1 VDAVILVTGATGRV
15 GFHLMEDLTD
25 ARAQVTAMVR
35 IEAQA
40 ENLPTGALHLVASL
54 DDPPEPEM
62 LRHFDRIFLLSPGR
76 EQQVGLE
83 TAFVDAVVAAGH
95 RPHIV
100 KVAADGFQD
109 LDCDVRFMRNHRQ
122 IAVHLE
128 ATQLPVTYLAAN
140 MYMENLL
147 GAAETIRD
155 EGLLPAP
162 VGDGKVGFVATSDV
176 AGVAAHVLTH
186 DGHEDRTYVVT
197 GPEALGYADVAERI
211 SAVFAREV
219 EYADVP
225 PYQAKADL
233 FASGLDPWHVDGT
246 LELYDW
252 VRNGGADTVTDEVH
266 KATGK
271 DARPLHD
278 WLSELRGAFVGRP
291 ENAPPPAL

>member
-1 VDAVILVTGATGRV
+1 VILVTGATGQV

-35 IEAQA
+35 LDAQA
-40 ENLPTGALHLVASL
+40 EHLPTGALHLEASL
-54 DDPPEPEM
+54 DAPPPPDV
-62 LRHFDRIFLLSPGR
+62 LRHFDRIFLLSPAR
-76 EQQVGLE
+76 EQQVELE
-83 TAFVDAVVAAGH
+83 VRFIDAVVAAGH

-100 KVAADGFQD
+100 KVAEDGFQD

-128 ATQLPVTYLAAN
+128 ATELPVTYLAAN
-140 MYMENLL
+140 RYMENLL
-147 GAAETIRD
+147 GAADTIRA

-162 VGDGKVGFVATSDV
+162 AGDGRVGFVATSDV

-197 GPEALGYADVAERI
+197 GPEALSYADVAARI

-219 EYADVP
+219 QYADVP

-233 FASGLDPWHVDGT
+233 LASGLDPWLVDGT

-252 VRNGGADTVTDEVH
+252 VRNGAADSVTDEVQ
-266 KATGK
+266 KATGE
-271 DARPLHD
+271 DARPLQD
-278 WLSELRGAFVGRP
+278 WLGELRGAFVGRP

>member
-1 VDAVILVTGATGRV
+1 MILVTGATGRV

-25 ARAQVTAMVR
+25 ARAQSTAMVR
-35 IEAQA
+35 VDAQA
-40 ENLPTGALHLVASL
+40 EHLPTGALHLVASL
-54 DDPPEPEM
+54 DDPPDPEM
-62 LRHFDRIFLLSPGR
+62 LRHFDRIFLLSPSR
-76 EQQVGLE
+76 EQQVELE
-83 TAFVDAVVAAGH
+83 VAFVDAVVAAGH

-100 KVAADGFQD
+100 KLAADGFQD

-128 ATQLPVTYLAAN
+128 ATGLPVTYLAAN

-147 GAAETIRD
+147 GAADQIRD
-155 EGLLPAP
+155 QGLVTAPA
-162 VGDGKVGFVATSDV
+162 GDGKVGFVATKDV
-176 AGVAAHVLTH
+176 AAVAAHVLTH

-197 GPEALGYADVAERI
+197 GPESLGYGDVAQRI

-225 PYQAKADL
+225 PQETRADL
-233 FASGLDPWHVDGT
+233 LAAGVDPWVVDGT

-252 VRNGGADTVTDEVH
+252 VRNGGTDTVTDEVQ
-266 KATGK
+266 KATGQG
-271 DARPLHD
+271 ARPIQD
-278 WLSELRGAFVGRP
+278 WLGELRGAFVGRP

>member
-1 VDAVILVTGATGRV
+1 
-15 GFHLMEDLTD
+15 MEDLTD

-40 ENLPTGALHLVASL
+40 ENLPTGSLHLVASL
-54 DDPPEPEM
+54 DAPPEPET
-62 LRHFDRIFLLSPGR
+62 LRYFDRIFLLGPSR
-76 EQQVGLE
+76 EQQPELE
-83 TAFVDAVVAAGH
+83 IGFIDAVVAAGH

-100 KVAADGFQD
+100 KVAEDGFQD

-122 IAVHLE
+122 IAMHLE
-128 ATQLPVTYLAAN
+128 ATELPVTYVAAT

-147 GAAETIRD
+147 GAADTIRE

-162 VGDGKVGFVATSDV
+162 AGDGRVGFVATSDV

-197 GPEALGYADVAERI
+197 GPEALSYDDVAQRI
-211 SAVFAREV
+211 SAVFGREV
-219 EYADVP
+219 QYADVP

-233 FASGLDPWHVDGT
+233 LASGADPWAVDGT

-252 VRNGGADTVTDEVH
+252 VRNGGADTVTDEVQ
-266 KATGK
+266 KATGE
-271 DARPLHD
+271 DARPIHD
-278 WLSELRGAFVGRP
+278 WLGELRGAFVGRP
-291 ENAPPPAL
+291 ENAPPPTL

>member
-1 VDAVILVTGATGRV
+1 VILVTGATGRV

-25 ARAQVTAMVR
+25 ARAQSTAMVR
-35 IEAQA
+35 VDAQA
-40 ENLPTGALHLVASL
+40 EHLPTGALHLVASL
-54 DDPPEPEM
+54 DDPPDPEM
-62 LRHFDRIFLLSPGR
+62 LRHFDRIFLLSPSR
-76 EQQVGLE
+76 EQQVELE
-83 TAFVDAVVAAGH
+83 VAFVDAVVAAGH

-100 KVAADGFQD
+100 KLAADGFQD
-109 LDCDVRFMRNHRQ
+109 LDCEVRFMRNHRQ

-128 ATQLPVTYLAAN
+128 ATGLPVTYLAAN

-147 GAAETIRD
+147 GSADTIRD

-162 VGDGKVGFVATSDV
+162 AGDGRIGFVASSDV

-197 GPEALGYADVAERI
+197 GPEALSYDDVAERI
-211 SAVFAREV
+211 SAVFARTV

-233 FASGLDPWHVDGT
+233 LASGLDPWAVDGT

-252 VRNGGADTVTDEVH
+252 VRNGGTDTVTDEVQ
-266 KATGK
+266 KATGQG
-271 DARPLHD
+271 ARPIHD
-278 WLSELRGAFVGRP
+278 WLDELRGAFVGRP
-291 ENAPPPAL
+291 ENAPPPSL